1 MTSRERWTVYP
12 LVFLALGLAMRAV
25 LVPPER
31 VGEIEAIR
39 VTCREL
45 IVVEPD
51 GTSVIHAGRV
61 AGAGGGRIELNDAD
75 GTTAVAI
82 DAGSATESAAIEFFD
97 GDGRTID
104 RLLPAGTMTSPA
116 AVRSPRGAAIG
127 EGAAP
132 R

>member
-1 MTSRERWTVYP
+1 
-12 LVFLALGLAMRAV
+12 
-25 LVPPER
+25 
-31 VGEIEAIR
+31 
-39 VTCREL
+39 
-45 IVVEPD
+45 
-51 GTSVIHAGRV
+51 V

-82 DAGSATESAAIEFFD
+82 DAGTATESAAIEFFD